1 MYCSVGL
8 FFSSRRRH
16 TRFAL
21 VTGVQTCALPIC
33 LDSLKQNMGRANA
46 SEVRLRALERE
57 ATANRSL
64 FENFLSRLKE
74 TTAQENLHQADARI
88 ISRADLPN
96 RPAFP
101 RTKLLIAGA
110 ALASLGIA
118 MSVAFLRGKLQQSAG
133 RRVGKECVVM

>member
-1 MYCSVGL
+1 MVQGRRNEAGVARAREGTL
-8 FFSSRRRH
+8 F
-16 TRFAL
+16 
-21 VTGVQTCALPIC
+21 GG

-88 ISRADLPN
+88 ISRAALPN
-96 RPAFP
+96 RPASIG
-101 RTKLLIAGA
+101 R
-110 ALASLGIA
+110 ASC
-118 MSVAFLRGKLQQSAG
+118 RE
-133 RRVGKECVVM
+133 RVCQYV

>member
-1 MYCSVGL
+1 
-8 FFSSRRRH
+8 
-16 TRFAL
+16 
-21 VTGVQTCALPIC
+21 
-33 LDSLKQNMGRANA
+33 MGRANA

-118 MSVAFLRGKLQQSAG
+118 RSEE
-133 RRVGKECVVM
+133 RRVGKEGVSTCRYRWSPSH

>member
-1 MYCSVGL
+1 
-8 FFSSRRRH
+8 
-16 TRFAL
+16 
-21 VTGVQTCALPIC
+21 
-33 LDSLKQNMGRANA
+33 MGRANA

-118 MSVAFLRGKLQQSAG
+118 ISIAFLLEQLDPGFRSNEPLESRSED
-133 RRVGKECVVM
+133 RRVGKECERTGRSRWSPYLYKKKTY

>member
-1 MYCSVGL
+1 MVQGRRNEAGVARAREGTL
-8 FFSSRRRH
+8 F
-16 TRFAL
+16 
-21 VTGVQTCALPIC
+21 GG

-101 RTKLLIAGA
+101 PTKPLTAGA
-110 ALASLGIA
+110 ALAALGIPIS
-118 MSVAFLRGKLQQSAG
+118 MPFLLGQPHP
-133 RRVGKECVVM
+133 